1 MLINVDLGTGVMCQL
16 EDHLLTRRN
25 SVVDNGHERTKVTEY
40 LLKGKVVHRSVH
52 VQLKQGI
59 GIEGIFGSIG

>member
-1 MLINVDLGTGVMCQL
+1 MLIDVDLGLGYPCQL
-16 EDHLLTRRN
+16 EESQLQRRN
-25 SVVDNGHERTKVTEY
+25 STVDNGRERTQVTEY
-40 LLKGKVVHRSVH
+40 LFNEKVVHRSVH

>member
-1 MLINVDLGTGVMCQL
+1 MLIDVDLGTGVMCQL
-16 EDHLLTRRN
+16 DKSLLTPRH
-25 SVVDNGHERTKVTEY
+25 SVVDNGHERTNVTEY

-59 GIEGIFGSIG
+59 GIEGIFGSIR